1 MTQTLELPVAGA
13 VQDVPVLELRG
24 VKAAYEQVEVLHGVD
39 LAVPAGSV
47 VAVLGPN
54 GAGKTTMLKV
64 ASGMHPPTAG
74 DVWLAGRC
82 VTGAAPVDL
91 ARLGLCSIPEGR
103 GVFPNLTVSEN
114 LWMAS
119 YRGVSRSEIEERV
132 FPIFP
137 RLKERRR
144 QAAGTMSG
152 GEQQMLAMARAIA
165 TDPAVLL
172 IDELSMG
179 LAPLV
184 VEQLFEIVSRIA
196 GTGVT
201 VLLVEQFAQ
210 TALGVADLA
219 AVMTGGRITAV
230 GTPEAIAAGLHS
242 AYLGGDGAESGGA
255 AAGAAGT
262 AAKSVVPVE
271 GASPPKALTGTVSP
285 VAESEALEV
294 PEAAGA
300 VDGREAGDSTVVLPT
315 GRGRYSAYLG
325 GEDEGLS
332 DPAPA
337 PERVEGDPSVRQDET
352 TGEAQGQAQGA
363 AHSPTKEPAQSPAQ
377 SPEQGESQ
385 GESKGETRGEVMS
398 TNTAG
403 VPPTVPAGT
412 PAAPS
417 DGPTAPPPAPSG
429 EPRTHALTQEVAG
442 LRIKPPSTTL
452 DTQLM
457 WLGVVLLVAGI
468 GTGLG
473 GYIMAHTTQ
482 LALTQRDAIL
492 VGLCGIPISIAGM
505 ALFIRYSLSNFL
517 RFWIA
522 RLIATQQQGG
532 GSQPPTP

>member
-1 MTQTLELPVAGA
+1 MTLTLELPVPGPPAA
-13 VQDVPVLELRG
+13 PPLLELRG
-24 VKAAYEQVEVLHGVD
+24 IKAAYEQVEVLHGVD

-47 VAVLGPN
+47 LAVLGPN

-64 ASGMHPPTAG
+64 ASGMHAPSGG
-74 DVWLAGRC
+74 DIWLAGRR
-82 VTGAAPVDL
+82 VTGAAPVEL

-119 YRGVSRSEIEERV
+119 YRGVSRSQIEERV

-184 VEQLFEIVSRIA
+184 VEQLFEIVARIA

-230 GTPEAIAAGLHS
+230 GTPDEIAAGLHS
-242 AYLGGDGAESGGA
+242 AYLGGDGSPGETAGTEPARPAESQSTAPTLVTPVA
-255 AAGAAGT
+255 AAPAKAPPAEDEGT
-262 AAKSVVPVE
+262 TVALPV
-271 GASPPKALTGTVSP
+271 G
-285 VAESEALEV
+285 
-294 PEAAGA
+294 
-300 VDGREAGDSTVVLPT
+300 GDD
-315 GRGRYSAYLG
+315 RYSAYLG
-325 GEDEGLS
+325 GEQGTSAS
-332 DPAPA
+332 DR
-337 PERVEGDPSVRQDET
+337 EHEDPDARARHSESHNESPGET
-352 TGEAQGQAQGA
+352 Q
-363 AHSPTKEPAQSPAQ
+363 
-377 SPEQGESQ
+377 
-385 GESKGETRGEVMS
+385 GETRGEVMS

-412 PAAPS
+412 EVARPEGAP
-417 DGPTAPPPAPSG
+417 TPPPPPGEPG
-429 EPRTHALTQEVAG
+429 EPRTHALAQEVAG
-442 LRIKPPSTTL
+442 LRIKPPTTTL

-457 WLGVVLLVAGI
+457 WLGVVLMVVGI
-468 GTGLG
+468 GTGIG
-473 GYIMAHTTQ
+473 GYIMSHSTR

-492 VGLCGIPISIAGM
+492 VGLCAIPISIAGM
-505 ALFIRYSLSNFL
+505 ALFIRYSLSGFL

-522 RLIATQQQGG
+522 RLIATQQGG
-532 GSQPPTP
+532 GQQPPTS

>member
-1 MTQTLELPVAGA
+1 MTQTLELPVPGPA
-13 VQDVPVLELRG
+13 VAPPLLELRG
-24 VKAAYEQVEVLHGVD
+24 VKAAYEQVEVLHGID
-39 LAVPAGSV
+39 LAVPAGTV

-74 DVWLAGRC
+74 ELWLAGRN
-82 VTGAAPVDL
+82 VTGAAPVEL

-119 YRGVSRSEIEERV
+119 YRGVSRADIEERV

-137 RLKERRR
+137 RLKQRRR

-184 VEQLFEIVSRIA
+184 VEQLFEIVARIA

-201 VLLVEQFAQ
+201 VLLVEQFAK

-230 GTPEAIAAGLHS
+230 GTPDAIASRLHS
-242 AYLGGDGAESGGA
+242 AYLGGGDEPQGEP
-255 AAGAAGT
+255 T
-262 AAKSVVPVE
+262 M
-271 GASPPKALTGTVSP
+271 TGTPSDP
-285 VAESEALEV
+285 RDPAAQADPSE
-294 PEAAGA
+294 P
-300 VDGREAGDSTVVLPT
+300 DHSTVVLPV
-315 GRGRYSAYLG
+315 GADRYTAYLG
-325 GEDEGLS
+325 GEQA
-332 DPAPA
+332 PPA
-337 PERVEGDPSVRQDET
+337 PEND
-352 TGEAQGQAQGA
+352 
-363 AHSPTKEPAQSPAQ
+363 
-377 SPEQGESQ
+377 
-385 GESKGETRGEVMS
+385 GETRGEPMS

-412 PAAPS
+412 PVPF
-417 DGPTAPPPAPSG
+417 PEQPPAPPAGS
-429 EPRTHALTQEVAG
+429 RSHALTQEVAG
-442 LRIKPPSTTL
+442 LRVKTPTTTM

-457 WLGVVLLVAGI
+457 WLGVLLMVGGI
-468 GTGLG
+468 GTGIG
-473 GYIMAHTTQ
+473 AYIMSHTTT
-482 LALTQRDAIL
+482 LYLTQYDAI
-492 VGLCGIPISIAGM
+492 VAGLLGVTISIAGM
-505 ALFIRYSLSNFL
+505 ALFVRYSLSSFL
-517 RFWIA
+517 RFWLA
-522 RLIATQQQGG
+522 RLIAAQQGVGPG
-532 GSQPPTP
+532 GPGGGVPPSA

>member
-1 MTQTLELPVAGA
+1 MTLTLELPVPGPQEA
-13 VQDVPVLELRG
+13 PPLLELRG

-47 VAVLGPN
+47 LAVLGPN

-64 ASGMHPPTAG
+64 ASGMHPPSGG
-74 DVWLAGRC
+74 DIWLAGRC

-119 YRGVSRSEIEERV
+119 YRGMSRSQIEERV

-184 VEQLFEIVSRIA
+184 VEQLFEIVARIA

-230 GTPEAIAAGLHS
+230 GTPQEIAAGLHS
-242 AYLGGDGAESGGA
+242 AYLGGDGSAEE
-255 AAGAAGT
+255 AAGAAEAEETPQLKGTGT
-262 AAKSVVPVE
+262 AATLVAPVD
-271 GASPPKALTGTVSP
+271 AAMAPKALPGSGPAARAAESATARNGEAADTTVALP
-285 VAESEALEV
+285 VA
-294 PEAAGA
+294 
-300 VDGREAGDSTVVLPT
+300 GD
-315 GRGRYSAYLG
+315 RYSAYLG
-325 GEDEGLS
+325 GGEQGTSGS
-332 DPAPA
+332 D
-337 PERVEGDPSVRQDET
+337 SVAGRGGAGAGAGAGAGQ
-352 TGEAQGQAQGA
+352 GKAQGESSGV
-363 AHSPTKEPAQSPAQ
+363 
-377 SPEQGESQ
+377 SQ

-417 DGPTAPPPAPSG
+417 DGPPAPPPGAPA
-429 EPRTHALTQEVAG
+429 EPRTHALAQEVAG

-473 GYIMAHTTQ
+473 AYIMAHTTRLQ
-482 LALTQRDAIL
+482 LTQNDAIVVGL
-492 VGLCGIPISIAGM
+492 VGVTISIAGM

-532 GSQPPTP
+532 GQQPPTS

>member
-1 MTQTLELPVAGA
+1 MTQTLELPVPGPASA
-13 VQDVPVLELRG
+13 PPVLELRSI
-24 VKAAYEQVEVLHGVD
+24 KAAYEQVEVLHGVD

-64 ASGMHPPTAG
+64 ASGMMRPTAG

-91 ARLGLCSIPEGR
+91 ARLGLCSVPEGR

-119 YRGVSRSEIEERV
+119 YRGVSRAEIEERV

-137 RLKERRR
+137 RLKQRRR

-172 IDELSMG
+172 VDELSMG

-184 VEQLFEIVSRIA
+184 VEQLFDIVARIA
-196 GTGVT
+196 DGGVT

-230 GTPEAIAAGLHS
+230 GTPQVIAAGLHS
-242 AYLGGDGAESGGA
+242 AYLGGGEAEA
-255 AAGAAGT
+255 DPFAGT
-262 AAKSVVPVE
+262 AATLV
-271 GASPPKALTGTVSP
+271 LP
-285 VAESEALEV
+285 VAGAEAI
-294 PEAAGA
+294 
-300 VDGREAGDSTVVLPT
+300 
-315 GRGRYSAYLG
+315 
-325 GEDEGLS
+325 
-332 DPAPA
+332 PAPGA
-337 PERVEGDPSVRQDET
+337 YDTHEPR
-352 TGEAQGQAQGA
+352 GA
-363 AHSPTKEPAQSPAQ
+363 ARPSDADHDTAYPDAGRAGGDHDGDAARDTR
-377 SPEQGESQ
+377 
-385 GESKGETRGEVMS
+385 GETRGELMS

-412 PAAPS
+412 PAAPGTP
-417 DGPTAPPPAPSG
+417 GPLPGPPQARS
-429 EPRTHALTQEVAG
+429 EELSQEVAG

-452 DTQLM
+452 DKQLM
-457 WLGVVLLVAGI
+457 WLGVVLMVAGI
-468 GTGLG
+468 ATGIG
-473 GYIMAHTTQ
+473 AYIMSHSTR
-482 LALTQRDAIL
+482 LPLTQRDAI
-492 VGLCGIPISIAGM
+492 VAGICGIPISIAGM
-505 ALFIRYSLSNFL
+505 ALFIRYSLSSFL

-522 RLIATQQQGG
+522 RLIAVQQGG
-532 GSQPPTP
+532 KPPGV

>member
-1 MTQTLELPVAGA
+1 MTQTLELPVAGL
-13 VQDVPVLELRG
+13 VPDVPVLELRG

-39 LAVPAGSV
+39 LAVPAGTV

-119 YRGVSRSEIEERV
+119 YRGVSRSQIEERV

-184 VEQLFEIVSRIA
+184 VEQLFEIVARIA

-230 GTPEAIAAGLHS
+230 GTPQVIAAGLHS
-242 AYLGGDGAESGGA
+242 AYLGGDGSGEGSGDGPKAAGGA
-255 AAGAAGT
+255 AGGAAPKGT
-262 AAKSVVPVE
+262 APTLVTPVD
-271 GASPPKALTGTVSP
+271 GAVDPKALPRPATP
-285 VAESEALEV
+285 VAGSEA
-294 PEAAGA
+294 ARNG
-300 VDGREAGDSTVVLPT
+300 EAGDTTVALPV
-315 GRGRYSAYLG
+315 GGDRYSAYLG
-325 GEDEGLS
+325 GEQEASAADPDR
-332 DPAPA
+332 DPAGGNA
-337 PERVEGDPSVRQDET
+337 GA
-352 TGEAQGQAQGA
+352 GAGQG
-363 AHSPTKEPAQSPAQ
+363 TL
-377 SPEQGESQ
+377 QGESAGASHGESK

-417 DGPTAPPPAPSG
+417 DGPPALPPGPPA
-429 EPRTHALTQEVAG
+429 EPRTHALAQEVSG

-473 GYIMAHTTQ
+473 AYIMSHTTTLQ
-482 LALTQRDAIL
+482 LTQNDAIVAGL
-492 VGLCGIPISIAGM
+492 VGVTISIAGM

-532 GSQPPTP
+532 GPQPPVS

>member
-1 MTQTLELPVAGA
+1 MTLTLELPVPGPAA
-13 VQDVPVLELRG
+13 APPLLELRG
-24 VKAAYEQVEVLHGVD
+24 IKAAYEQVEVLHGVD

-47 VAVLGPN
+47 LAVLGPN

-64 ASGMHPPTAG
+64 ASGLHAPSGG
-74 DVWLAGRC
+74 DIWLAGRC

-184 VEQLFEIVSRIA
+184 VEQLFEIVARIA

-230 GTPEAIAAGLHS
+230 GTPQQIASGLHS
-242 AYLGGDGAESGGA
+242 AYLGGGGGGGEDPESEPPPQS
-255 AAGAAGT
+255 AGT
-262 AAKSVVPVE
+262 AATLLLPAVPAQSSG
-271 GASPPKALTGTVSP
+271 GA
-285 VAESEALEV
+285 
-294 PEAAGA
+294 
-300 VDGREAGDSTVVLPT
+300 DGSSDSTVVLPAVGSGSGSGSDRVT
-315 GRGRYSAYLG
+315 AYLG
-325 GEDEGLS
+325 GEQAAASS
-332 DPAPA
+332 D
-337 PERVEGDPSVRQDET
+337 
-352 TGEAQGQAQGA
+352 GESAEGA
-363 AHSPTKEPAQSPAQ
+363 AGTAGQISMAKEAGTEGTSGTAGT
-377 SPEQGESQ
+377 SGTSR
-385 GESKGETRGEVMS
+385 GETRGEPMS

-412 PAAPS
+412 PVALEGSTP
-417 DGPTAPPPAPSG
+417 PPPALPPAGGPRSG
-429 EPRTHALTQEVAG
+429 ELAQEVAG
-442 LRIKPPSTTL
+442 LRIKAPNTAI
-452 DTQLM
+452 DKQLM
-457 WLGVVLLVAGI
+457 WLGVALLVAGI
-468 GTGLG
+468 GTALG
-473 GYIMAHTTQ
+473 AYIMAHTTR
-482 LALTQRDAIL
+482 LELTQNDAIVVGL
-492 VGLCGIPISIAGM
+492 VGITISIAGM

-517 RFWIA
+517 RFWLA
-522 RLIATQQQGG
+522 RLIATSQQQGG
-532 GSQPPTP
+532 GQPPTV